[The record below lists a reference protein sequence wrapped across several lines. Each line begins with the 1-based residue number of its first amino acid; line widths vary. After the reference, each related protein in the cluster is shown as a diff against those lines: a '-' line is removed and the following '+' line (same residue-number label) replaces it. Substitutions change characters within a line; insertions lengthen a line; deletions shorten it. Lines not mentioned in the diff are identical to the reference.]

1 MSVFNLM
8 DFILKLVAKAF
19 SLKFK
24 SFEIGENSQ
33 IFSWRV
39 KGNRTG
45 TVIVG
50 SDSVVRTQIYF
61 ERPDAVVKIGNRSF
75 IGKGMISVADQIV
88 IGDDVMISWGVTITD
103 HNSHSLK
110 FSERSEDILSWKL
123 RRKNWQNV
131 KVSRLTICDKSWIGL
146 NSILLKGIT
155 VGEGAIVGA
164 GSVVT
169 KDVPPWTIVAGN
181 PAKIIRE
188 IGLDER

>member
-1 MSVFNLM
+1 MFKV
-8 DFILKLVAKAF
+8 DFILKLVAKAL
-19 SLKFK
+19 SLRFK
-24 SFEIGENSQ
+24 SFEIGENALV
-33 IFSWRV
+33 FSWRV

-45 TVIVG
+45 TVVVG
-50 SDSVVRTQIYF
+50 SDSIVKSQIYF
-61 ERPDAVVKIGNRSF
+61 ERPNGVVKIGNRSF
-75 IGKGMISVADQIV
+75 IGKGLISVADQVV
-88 IGDDVMISWGVTITD
+88 IGDDVMISWGVTIAD
-103 HNSHSLK
+103 HNSHSLR

-123 RRKNWQNV
+123 NRKDWQSV
-131 KVSRLTICDKSWIGL
+131 KISRLTICDKSWIGF

-188 IGLDER
+188 IGINER

>member
-1 MSVFNLM
+1 MFNLTN
-8 DFILKLVAKAF
+8 FILKLVTKAF

-24 SFEIGENSQ
+24 SFEVGENSQ

-39 KGNRTG
+39 KGNHTG
-45 TVIVG
+45 AVVIG
-50 SDSVVRTQIYF
+50 SDSIVKTQIYI
-61 ERPDAVVKIGNRSF
+61 EKSNAVVKIGNRSF
-75 IGKGMISVADQIV
+75 VGKGLISVADQVV
-88 IGDDVMISWGVTITD
+88 IGDDVMISWGVTIAD
-103 HNSHSLK
+103 HNSHSIN

-123 RRKNWQNV
+123 RKKDWQNV
-131 KVSRLTICDKSWIGL
+131 KVSRVTVCDKSWIGF

-188 IGLDER
+188 IGINER

>member
-1 MSVFNLM
+1 MRKLIN
-8 DFILKLVAKAF
+8 FILNLAIKAF
-19 SLKFK
+19 SFKFK
-24 SFEIGENSQ
+24 SFEIGENTQ

-39 KGNRTG
+39 KGNPSG
-45 TVIVG
+45 TIVVG
-50 SDSVVRTQIYF
+50 SDSIVKSQIYF

-75 IGKGMISVADQIV
+75 VGKGMISVADQV
-88 IGDDVMISWGVTITD
+88 EIGNDVMISWGVTIAD

-110 FSERSEDILSWKL
+110 FSERSNDILSWKL
-123 RRKNWQNV
+123 KRKDWQNV
-131 KVSRLTICDKSWIGL
+131 KISRLTICDKSWIGF

-188 IGLDER
+188 IGVNER